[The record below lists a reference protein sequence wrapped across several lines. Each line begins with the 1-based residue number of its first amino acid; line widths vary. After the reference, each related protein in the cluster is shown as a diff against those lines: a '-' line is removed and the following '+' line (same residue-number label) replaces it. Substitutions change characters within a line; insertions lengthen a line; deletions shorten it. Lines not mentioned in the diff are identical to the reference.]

1 MFSLAV
7 FQDAD
12 AAKIFSGQ
20 AISQIC
26 DKMMTVGLVWVI
38 VSLGSLR
45 LVPWFLAAGALPHLL
60 FSRPAAKWINKMGPL
75 KTVVSTDAA
84 RGAVYLAA
92 WAAWA
97 AWPKMS
103 VLFYATILA
112 NCASALF
119 NPAILSLPTFLPRSK
134 SGLLS
139 QLTAMLDSCFS
150 LGNVL
155 GPVAAALL
163 YPWIGL
169 GGLFLANALSY
180 FFAAGL
186 ESRIKSAQ
194 RTKNDLPSPLP
205 SPEGRGDDKNSL
217 AHEAGEGRGEGD
229 RLIRFLLAAF
239 FLMNLAFTPI
249 LAFLPLFAK
258 YRFAGGIGILSA
270 METSLGLGMAGGS
283 LVLSLTRLDGK
294 AGPRLIASLFSVSLM
309 YLLFAF
315 NRSPYLA
322 CAALFLL
329 GSALSVLNVTIL
341 TLFQTRPREEE
352 VPAIMGWVNLISVGA
367 IPLSMALM
375 GGLVESANLGTLAL
389 ACAATLL
396 ALSGM
401 TALYPGVRRA

>member
-60 FSRPAAKWINKMGPL
+60 FSRPAAKWINKLGPL
-75 KTVVSTDAA
+75 KTVVSMDAA

-97 AWPKMS
+97 AWPKMAL
-103 VLFYATILA
+103 LFGATILA

-194 RTKNDLPSPLP
+194 RTKNDLPLGVTPAAPQPGSSRLD
-205 SPEGRGDDKNSL
+205 SGLRRNDEKDS
-217 AHEAGEGRGEGD
+217 
-229 RLIRFLLAAF
+229 LIRFLLAAF

-294 AGPRLIASLFSVSLM
+294 AGPRLIASLFSVSIM
-309 YLLFAF
+309 YILFAL

-375 GGLVESANLGTLAL
+375 GGLVESANLGALAL
-389 ACAATLL
+389 VCAATLL

-401 TALYPGVRRA
+401 TALYPEVRRA

>member
-26 DKMMTVGLVWVI
+26 DKMMTVGLVWVV

-60 FSRPAAKWINKMGPL
+60 FSRPGAKWINKLGAL

-84 RGAVYLAA
+84 RGVVYLAA

-119 NPAILSLPTFLPRSK
+119 NPAILSLPMCLPRSK
-134 SGLLS
+134 DGLLS
-139 QLTAMLDSCFS
+139 QLTAMIDSCFS

-169 GGLFLANALSY
+169 GGLFLINALSY
-180 FFAAGL
+180 ILAAIL

-194 RTKNDLPSPLP
+194 RTKNDSPLGVAP
-205 SPEGRGDDKNSL
+205 AAPQPGSSRPDSGLRRNDEKDS
-217 AHEAGEGRGEGD
+217 
-229 RLIRFLLAAF
+229 LIRFLLAAF

-270 METSLGLGMAGGS
+270 METSLGLGMVGGS
-283 LVLSLTRLDGK
+283 LVLSLMPLNKK
-294 AGPRLIASLFSVSLM
+294 AGARLIVSLFSVSLM

-352 VPAIMGWVNLISVGA
+352 VPTVMSWVNLISVGA